1 MRILIWSDVHLDAS
15 TAGMARFEDGRQ
27 AMNEVVAYATDKHTR
42 CDAVVFAGDLCDPDA
57 GTVVLR
63 AVDAA
68 LQMVK
73 SLLYSAVEVVMIPGN
88 HDVVDDSHGRSTLTP
103 LRVLDVGRATFAA
116 ELHLVE
122 TYPRI
127 VQVGNADLLMLPY
140 PPRTMRYDPAQAA
153 EGVLME
159 RLAGGGR
166 GRPLLAIGHLQL
178 EGAAL
183 GSETTDMARGAD
195 VPYPVEVL
203 KAHGVAAMFNG
214 HYHQRQEV
222 QGVICP
228 GSLERLRFDEAS
240 NRPGWAVVEV

>member
-1 MRILIWSDVHLDAS
+1 MRILIWSDAHLDAS
-15 TAGMARFEDGRQ
+15 TAGMARFEDVQQ
-27 AMNEVVAYATDKHTR
+27 AMNEVTAYAINKNTR

-73 SLLYSAVEVVMIPGN
+73 SLLYSAVEVAMIPGN
-88 HDVVDDSHGRSTLTP
+88 HDVVDDCHGRSTLTP
-103 LRVLDVGRATFAA
+103 LRVLDVGRETFAA

-127 VQVGNADLLMLPY
+127 VSVGHADLLMLPY
-140 PPRTMRYDPAQAA
+140 PPRTMRYDPAEAAA
-153 EGVLME
+153 ELLDE
-159 RLAGGGR
+159 RTKRLAQP
-166 GRPLLAIGHLQL
+166 RPLLAIGHLQL

-183 GSETTDMARGAD
+183 GSETTDMSRGAD

-203 KAHGVAAMFNG
+203 RRYNVAAMFNG

-228 GSLERLRFDEAS
+228 GSLERLRFDEEK